1 MNRIAI
7 FFIAL
12 FSLASCMSETNYSE
26 SFTAYATFEYLGEDY
41 SQLFGADSLYFSI
54 DASDGYESAIGWS
67 VLGYTA
73 KVSLSKD
80 EFVGGFMLSHLK
92 PANDTTDFPASPYRV
107 YGDPAKSNTYMVF
120 HDSPSGLMPGHD
132 IFFTMTTY
140 GTCAPTGCG
149 ICNTA
154 EVVNFVKENFEDGDR
169 LVIKATGYLN
179 NNVCGTA
186 EFALADYATFRDSV
200 VTKWTLFDL
209 AKIGDFDYLDFA
221 ISSTKEGVPPYFCLD
236 DFIAQVAIEY

>member
-12 FSLASCMSETNYSE
+12 FSLVSCMNDTNYSE

-54 DASDGYESAIGWS
+54 DATDEYESAIGWS
-67 VLGYTA
+67 VLGFSA
-73 KVSLSKD
+73 KVSLAKD

-92 PANDTTDFPASPYRV
+92 AANDTTDFPASPYRA
-107 YGDPAKSNTYMVF
+107 YGDPAKINTYMVF
-120 HDSPSGLMPGHD
+120 HDSPSGLMPVHD
-132 IFFTMTTY
+132 MFFTMTIY
-140 GTCAPTGCG
+140 GTCVPVGCG

-154 EVVNFVKENFEDGDR
+154 EVVKFVKENFEDGDR
-169 LVIKATGYLN
+169 LVVKAKGYLDN
-179 NNVCGTA
+179 AVSGTA
-186 EFALADYATFRDSV
+186 EIALADYATFRDSV
-200 VTKWTLFDL
+200 VTKWTMFDL
-209 AKIGDFDYLDFA
+209 EKLGDFDYIDFE